1 MSRPPAKPPQTRTA
15 WRPPGRWAAFLHN
28 LFSGRCR
35 LCQARSLACPLCPG
49 CREDLPWISAACERC
64 GLPLASGEPLC
75 AGCRTA
81 PPPLDRTRVI
91 WTYSDGVD
99 DLIRAFKLHEDLA
112 AGRLLTELA
121 AAALH
126 QRRTP
131 CQGPLVPMPLHP
143 TRYRRRGFNQSA
155 LIAGW
160 LGPPVASSL
169 IRRHRYTAPQ
179 RGQTAAD
186 RRTNLHGAFRLQ
198 RPPPPAVTLVDD
210 VVTTGAS
217 LAAVADC
224 LRQGGVERI
233 EVIALARAI

>member
-1 MSRPPAKPPQTRTA
+1 MILPVPPPQARTP
-15 WRPPGRWAAFLHN
+15 WRPPGRGAAFLHN
-28 LFSGRCR
+28 LLSGRCR
-35 LCQARSLACPLCPG
+35 FCQARSLECPLCPG

-81 PPPLDRTRVI
+81 PPPFDRTRAI
-91 WTYSDGVD
+91 WTYGEGVD

-112 AGRLLTELA
+112 AGRLLAELA
-121 AAALH
+121 ATALH
-126 QRRTP
+126 QRGTP
-131 CQGPLVPMPLHP
+131 CHGPLVPMPLHAA
-143 TRYRRRGFNQSA
+143 RYRRRGFNQSA
-155 LIAGW
+155 LLARW
-160 LGPPVASSL
+160 LGPPVAPSL
-169 IRRHRYTAPQ
+169 IQRHRHTAPQ

-186 RRTNLHGAFRLQ
+186 RRANLHGAFRLQ
-198 RPPPPAVTLVDD
+198 RPPPAAVTLVDD

-224 LRQGGVERI
+224 LRRGGVRRI